1 MPIALSVDRIQGL
14 SGSLAIKV
22 PVDCATVAAIT
33 LSGLQTIDDVVLAE
47 GDRVLVKDQTDLTT
61 NGLYTATTSTWQR
74 TLDFNNSNDAIQG
87 TLIHVYGGTTNA
99 GLWMLTTSDPVIG
112 TSDLEFAWFATGGG
126 GSGGGGSGSG
136 GVCTSYFSNFTG
148 DGSTVTFTLAS
159 SPPSI
164 ADTLVIVDA
173 IAMVPNTDY
182 TLTNDAITFLT
193 EAPFDG
199 APIYVN
205 YTVCSSTATTTLL
218 SHRLTAVGGET
229 AIALPYTYTP
239 GSATVAVYRNGLR
252 LYPIT
257 HFEETSANTVT
268 LNDAALAG
276 DEYYFLIGQL
286 VNDGDTIVV
295 ADDTITT
302 NKLVDNAVTTDK
314 ILDDAVTL
322 AKVQNIATTKLLGR
336 ATAGTGDVEEV
347 TVASFA
353 VEATVDA
360 NADYLLLWDASAG
373 LHKKVLLGNIVG
385 TGTLGVNQTWQ
396 NMSNSRLKGQA
407 FQNLTGRAI
416 AVSVRDVG
424 DTLSFYV
431 STNGTTWVL
440 VGGAPAE
447 GQIFSIVPNG
457 HYYKLIGT
465 TPFSSPEWFELR

>member
-47 GDRVLVKDQTDLTT
+47 GDRVLVKDQTDLTA

-99 GLWMLTTSDPVIG
+99 GLWMLITSDPVIG

-126 GSGGGGSGSG
+126 GSGGGGSGGSGSG
-136 GVCTSYFSNFTG
+136 GVCTSYYSNFTG
-148 DGSTVTFTLAS
+148 DGTTATFTLAS

-182 TLTNDAITFLT
+182 TLTNNSITFLT

-257 HFEETSANTVT
+257 HFEETDANTVT

-302 NKLVDNAVTTDK
+302 NKLVDDAVTTDK
-314 ILDDAVTL
+314 IIDEAVTL

-347 TVASFA
+347 TIASFTA
-353 VEATVDA
+353 EATLDA

-373 LHKKVLLGNIVG
+373 LHKKVLLGNVVG
-385 TGTLGVNQTWQ
+385 TGALGVNQTWQ
-396 NMSNSRLKGQA
+396 NMIGVRVKNKA
-407 FQNLTGRAI
+407 YQNNTGRAI
-416 AVSVRDVG
+416 AVSAWTDANTALLYMSADGV
-424 DTLSFYV
+424 
-431 STNGTTWVL
+431 TWVL
-440 VGGAPAE
+440 TGGPYAD
-447 GQIFSIVPNG
+447 GTIFGIVPNG
-457 HYYKLIGT
+457 HYYKIVGG
-465 TPFSSPEWFELR
+465 SISIWSELR

>member
-33 LSGLQTIDDVVLAE
+33 LSGLQTIDDVVLVE

-126 GSGGGGSGSG
+126 GSGGGSG

-148 DGSTVTFTLAS
+148 DGSTTTFTLAS

-182 TLTNDAITFLT
+182 TLTNDSITFLT

-257 HFEETSANTVT
+257 HFEETDASTVT

-295 ADDTITT
+295 ADGTITT
-302 NKLVDNAVTTDK
+302 NKLVDDAVTTDK
-314 ILDDAVTL
+314 ILDEAITL

-347 TVASFA
+347 TITSFTA
-353 VEATVDA
+353 EATLDA
-360 NADYLLLWDASAG
+360 NADYLLLWDTSAG
-373 LHKKVLLGNIVG
+373 LHKKVLLGNVSG
-385 TGTLGVNQTWQ
+385 AGSLGVAQTWQ
-396 NMSNSRLKGQA
+396 NMTGSRVTA
-407 FQNLTGRAI
+407 HPYQNLTGRAI
-416 AVSVRDVG
+416 AVSITSTGTSGSIRVSSDGV
-424 DTLSFYV
+424 TYV
-431 STNGTTWVL
+431 EVCSSSGTESTGPL
-440 VGGAPAE
+440 FA
-447 GQIFSIVPNG
+447 IVPNG
-457 HYYKLIGT
+457 HYYKHGQVGGAINLW
-465 TPFSSPEWFELR
+465 SELR